1 MRRSVKSLLAERA
14 GQLHALAPEQTVADA
29 VALMNRAN
37 VGAILVLDPEQTLQ
51 GIFTERDVLRRVLEN
66 RVDVDTMPIESV
78 MTREVYCVEPNC
90 TIDEAMALVSERN
103 VRHLP
108 VLEGT
113 RVMGMV
119 SVRDLT
125 AAMVEVRNVEL
136 AELNSYVR
144 GSYGGYGGE

>member
-1 MRRSVKSLLAERA
+1 MRRSVQSLLAERA
-14 GQLHALAPEQTVADA
+14 GQLHALGPTQSVAEA
-29 VALMNRAN
+29 VALMNRTN
-37 VGAILVLDPEQTLQ
+37 IGAILVLDPEQTLQ
-51 GIFTERDVLRRVLEN
+51 GIFTERDVLRRVIEN
-66 RVDVDTMPIESV
+66 RLDIETTLLESV
-78 MTREVYCVEPNC
+78 MTREVYCVEPSC
-90 TIDEAMALVSERN
+90 TVEQAMALVSERN

-108 VLEGT
+108 VMEGS

-125 AAMVEVRNVEL
+125 AAVVEVRNVEL